1 MKSGKGHQ
9 DVEIDEFAALRQ
21 ELMGLER
28 EYNSTRQELFNKMRS
43 YYNQS
48 IARTFIKEDDLRR
61 LLNQCEEIKQSYF
74 QIQTKLMSKRPN
86 NHQWSF
92 RDSFKFSS
100 QFSRK
105 GKKNEKHD

>member
-1 MKSGKGHQ
+1 MESREGYQ
-9 DVEIDEFAALRQ
+9 DVEIDEFTALRQ

-28 EYNSTRQELFNKMRS
+28 EYNSTRHELFNKMRS

-48 IARTFIKEDDLRR
+48 IASKFIKEDDLQR

-74 QIQTKLMSKRPN
+74 QIQNKLMSKRPN
-86 NHQWSF
+86 NQRWSF
-92 RDSFKFSS
+92 GDSFKFSS
-100 QFSRK
+100 QISRK

>member
-1 MKSGKGHQ
+1 MESGEGHR

-21 ELMGLER
+21 KLRGLER

-48 IARTFIKEDDLRR
+48 IASRFTKEDDLRK
-61 LLNQCEEIKQSYF
+61 LLNQCEEIKQLYF
-74 QIQTKLMSKRPN
+74 QIQNKLLSKRPDN
-86 NHQWSF
+86 RQWSF
-92 RDSFKFSS
+92 KDSFIFSS

-105 GKKNEKHD
+105 GKKNEEHD